1 MSLGTTIL
9 FYLLLGAGVTCADFL
24 SESRTTGQ
32 WPLVRSATAWLFW
45 PFYVPLLLARPKPT
59 KTPTASKLPQATAD
73 GMSDA
78 IEQVERELASALAS
92 LDGWAEDVLS
102 HEEPRLEELRSAWR
116 AQAERIRE
124 MDQVLARPEF
134 ARPSPSRANEP
145 AFAGDRWRQSEEARQ
160 AHVERLRE
168 VRRQAYVDLM
178 ETLAW
183 VRELVTMIHLAK
195 FTGAPASRAAELVA
209 QIAAAVEGLAEVT
222 SWKEVAAR

>member
-9 FYLLLGAGVTCADFL
+9 FYLLLGAGVACADFV
-24 SESRTTGQ
+24 SESRASGR
-32 WPLVRSATAWLFW
+32 WPVLRTATAWIFW
-45 PFYVPLLLARPKPT
+45 PFYVPLLLARPRSREAPA
-59 KTPTASKLPQATAD
+59 PRAAPAASDD
-73 GMSDA
+73 GIAQA
-78 IEQVERELASALAS
+78 IEQVERELASALNS

-102 HEEPRLEELRSAWR
+102 HEQPRLEELRTAWR

-134 ARPSPSRANEP
+134 VRQPRELAEP
-145 AFAGDRWRQSEEARQ
+145 VISGDRWRQSEEARQ

-168 VRRQAYVDLM
+168 VRNQAYIDLM

-222 SWKEVAAR
+222 SWKEVAAP

>member
-9 FYLLLGAGVTCADFL
+9 FYLLLGAGVACADFM
-24 SESRTTGQ
+24 SESRGSGR
-32 WPLVRSATAWLFW
+32 WPVLRTATAWIFW
-45 PFYVPLLLARPKPT
+45 PFYVPLLLARPKSREAAVPRT
-59 KTPTASKLPQATAD
+59 SPSASDD
-73 GMSDA
+73 GIAQA
-78 IEQVERELASALAS
+78 IEQVERELASALNS

-102 HEEPRLEELRSAWR
+102 HEQPRLEELRSAWR

-134 ARPSPSRANEP
+134 ARPPRELAEP
-145 AFAGDRWRQSEEARQ
+145 VVAGDRWRQSEEARQ
-160 AHVERLRE
+160 AHVGRLRE
-168 VRRQAYVDLM
+168 VRNQAYVDLM

>member
-1 MSLGTTIL
+1 MSMGTTIL
-9 FYLLLGAGVTCADFL
+9 FYLLLGAGVACADFV
-24 SESRTTGQ
+24 SELRASGR
-32 WPLVRSATAWLFW
+32 WPLLRTATAWIFW
-45 PFYVPLLLARPKPT
+45 PFYVPLLLTHPKAREAAPPR
-59 KTPTASKLPQATAD
+59 ALPLVSDDGISQAID
-73 GMSDA
+73 
-78 IEQVERELASALAS
+78 QVERELASALNS

-102 HEEPRLEELRSAWR
+102 HEQPRLEELRSAWR

-124 MDQVLARPEF
+124 MDHVLARPEF
-134 ARPSPSRANEP
+134 TRLPAQPAEP
-145 AFAGDRWRQSEEARQ
+145 AIAGDRWRQSEEARQ
-160 AHVERLRE
+160 AHVERLRD
-168 VRRQAYVDLM
+168 VRNQAYIDLM